1 MTLLRIRDARESD
14 AAELA
19 GLTTEL
25 GYPSTADDIA
35 RRFPFVR
42 SGPEQRLLVAV
53 DDDDRALAWMHVI
66 VNRTLENDPYAQI
79 VGLVVTASARGAGI
93 GSRLLEEAER
103 WARELGVESVR
114 VRSNVVRERTHEF
127 YRRAGYELA
136 KTSYLFV
143 KRL

>member
-1 MTLLRIRDARESD
+1 MNIRDARESD

-25 GYPSTADDIA
+25 GYPSTPDDIA
-35 RRFPFVR
+35 RRLPFVL

-53 DDDDRALAWMHVI
+53 DDDGRALAWMHVI
-66 VNRTLENDPYAQI
+66 INRTLENDPYAQI
-79 VGLVVTASARGAGI
+79 VGLVVAASARGVGI
-93 GSRLLEEAER
+93 GSRLVAEGER
-103 WARELGVESVR
+103 WARELGMATVR
-114 VRSNVVRERTHEF
+114 VRSNVTRERTHEF
-127 YRRAGYELA
+127 YLRAGYAIA

>member
-1 MTLLRIRDARESD
+1 VNIRDARESD

-25 GYPSTADDIA
+25 GYPSTPADIA
-35 RRFPFVR
+35 RRLPFVL

-66 VNRTLENDPYAQI
+66 INRTLENDPYAQI

-93 GSRLLEEAER
+93 GSRLVAEGER
-103 WARELGVESVR
+103 WARELGMATVR
-114 VRSNVVRERTHEF
+114 VRSNVTRERTHEF
-127 YRRAGYELA
+127 YQRAGYEIA
-136 KTSYLFV
+136 KTSHLFV

>member
-1 MTLLRIRDARESD
+1 VNIRDARESD

-25 GYPSTADDIA
+25 GYPSTPDDIA
-35 RRFPFVR
+35 RRLPFVL

-53 DDDDRALAWMHVI
+53 DDDGRALAWMHVI
-66 VNRTLENDPYAQI
+66 INRTLENDPYAQI
-79 VGLVVTASARGAGI
+79 VGLVVAASARGVGI
-93 GSRLLEEAER
+93 GSRLVAEGER
-103 WARELGVESVR
+103 WARELGMATVR
-114 VRSNVVRERTHEF
+114 VRSNVTRERTHEF
-127 YRRAGYELA
+127 YLRAGYAIA